1 MEISIRGV
9 SKLTSLNGLNFT
21 LFTFLRLT
29 FSTMNFEMKPIF
41 VDYHKGHGWFF
52 FRFLCKLKVFLS
64 VFPIWINNST
74 VFCWL
79 AHP

>member
-1 MEISIRGV
+1 
-9 SKLTSLNGLNFT
+9 
-21 LFTFLRLT
+21 
-29 FSTMNFEMKPIF
+29 MNFEMKPIF

-79 AHP
+79 AHPWPQSSDYVDIILGN